1 MNQFEHLTKLQVVVI
16 DLVHY
21 SVQKNLYIVRY
32 LKIVLIS
39 FILGLL
45 AVGVALFTRILNDLK
60 LFSLIALSL
69 VIVLIVAAIVVH
81 ALASDSLTYLSLND
95 FGNSGIFQYFFLF
108 SWGFPWSEF
117 ECLALCLEDD
127 LSVCDDVMFEIIC
140 TVEFFKL
147 LAQFS
152 SINVLS
158 TRVLSLEKSA
168 KGLWEFLK
176 FIKHRICML
185 DRVFIDGEIDG
196 FENNREQGLCDMN
209 LTLLHVDLHPIDRHE
224 LVLNN
229 MRIEGPDYNF
239 QSFNIILLDMGQ
251 LILKLFPITH
261 LELFNQYL
269 KIDLLDKIRL
279 LILIRVLLMRMGSG
293 FEIVGGLVVGG
304 LVGDWFGLVDL
315 ELD

>member
-1 MNQFEHLTKLQVVVI
+1 MNQFEHLTKLQIVVI

-21 SVQKNLYIVRY
+21 SVQKNLDIVRY
-32 LKIVLIS
+32 FEIVLIS

-69 VIVLIVAAIVVH
+69 VVVLIVTAIVVH
-81 ALASDSLTYLSLND
+81 ALASDSLTSLSLRG
-95 FGNSGIFQYFFLF
+95 FWNSGIFQYFFLF

-158 TRVLSLEKSA
+158 SRVLSLEKSA
-168 KGLWEFLK
+168 KGL
-176 FIKHRICML
+176 
-185 DRVFIDGEIDG
+185 
-196 FENNREQGLCDMN
+196 
-209 LTLLHVDLHPIDRHE
+209 
-224 LVLNN
+224 
-229 MRIEGPDYNF
+229 
-239 QSFNIILLDMGQ
+239 
-251 LILKLFPITH
+251 
-261 LELFNQYL
+261 
-269 KIDLLDKIRL
+269 
-279 LILIRVLLMRMGSG
+279 
-293 FEIVGGLVVGG
+293 
-304 LVGDWFGLVDL
+304 
-315 ELD
+315 